1 MQLVDPHHDIHA
13 AVQHLRAVTELAQ
26 KQRDSA
32 IRVTSSTCEAL
43 MHIFSGT
50 VESIEQA
57 NHALASARSLQ
68 FDTTLSS
75 IPQIWALLDC
85 VDLACSLLRYSH
97 EEAKDKMSTMQKLL
111 DELYE
116 KAAWADD
123 GSLSIPLN
131 CGHDKSLTAT
141 ASGIFER
148 DKNGNDF
155 LLLQWLSKRD
165 LYVVGYFMSSIAT
178 QLRNASDSKAQNY
191 LLEGL
196 KMMKGEIFTFSYI
209 SSTNSLQR
217 TSRHQA

>member
-1 MQLVDPHHDIHA
+1 MQLADPHHDIHA
-13 AVQHLRAVTELAQ
+13 AIQHLRSVTELAE

-68 FDTTLSS
+68 LDTNLSNML
-75 IPQIWALLDC
+75 QIWALLDC
-85 VDLACSLLRYSH
+85 VDLACSLLRYNY
-97 EEAKDKMSTMQKLL
+97 EEAKDKMSAMQKLL
-111 DELYE
+111 DELYD

-123 GSLSIPLN
+123 GSLSIPLS
-131 CGHDKSLTAT
+131 CGHDRSLTTT
-141 ASGIFER
+141 ASGIFKR
-148 DKNGNDF
+148 DKNDNDF

-165 LYVVGYFMSSIAT
+165 LYVVGYIMSSIAT

-196 KMMKGEIFTFSYI
+196 KMMKGKFFTFSSIHFY
-209 SSTNSLQR
+209 
-217 TSRHQA
+217 

>member
-1 MQLVDPHHDIHA
+1 MQLVDPHHDIHVA
-13 AVQHLRAVTELAQ
+13 IQHLRAVTELARTQ
-26 KQRDSA
+26 KDNA

-68 FDTTLSS
+68 LDTNLSN

-97 EEAKDKMSTMQKLL
+97 EEAKEKMSTMQKLL

-116 KAAWADD
+116 KAAWPDD
-123 GSLSIPLN
+123 GSLSIPLGRN
-131 CGHDKSLTAT
+131 HDKSLTTT

-155 LLLQWLSKRD
+155 LLFQWLTKRD
-165 LYVVGYFMSSIAT
+165 LYAVGYVMSSVAT
-178 QLRNASDSKAQNY
+178 QLKNASDSKAQNY

-196 KMMKGEIFTFSYI
+196 KMMKGELSFIIPS
-209 SSTNSLQR
+209 
-217 TSRHQA
+217 

>member
-13 AVQHLRAVTELAQ
+13 AVQHLRAVTELAE
-26 KQRDSA
+26 KQGDSA

-68 FDTTLSS
+68 LDTNLSS

-116 KAAWADD
+116 KAAWPDD
-123 GSLSIPLN
+123 GSLYIPLG
-131 CGHDKSLTAT
+131 CRHDRSLTTT
-141 ASGIFER
+141 ASGIFQR
-148 DKNGNDF
+148 DENGNDF
-155 LLLQWLSKRD
+155 LVLQWLSKRD
-165 LYVVGYFMSSIAT
+165 LYVVGYVMSSIAT

-191 LLEGL
+191 LLAGL
-196 KMMKGEIFTFSYI
+196 KRMKGEFLSC
-209 SSTNSLQR
+209 SSVNFD
-217 TSRHQA
+217 

>member
-1 MQLVDPHHDIHA
+1 MRLVDPHHDIHA
-13 AVQHLRAVTELAQ
+13 AVQHLRAVTELAE
-26 KQRDSA
+26 KQGDSA

-68 FDTTLSS
+68 LDTNLSN

-111 DELYE
+111 DDLYE
-116 KAAWADD
+116 NAAWPDD
-123 GSLSIPLN
+123 GSLSIPLR
-131 CGHDKSLTAT
+131 CGHDGSLTAT
-141 ASGIFER
+141 TGGIFTR
-148 DKNGNDF
+148 DKNDNDF

-165 LYVVGYFMSSIAT
+165 LYVVGYIMSSIAT
-178 QLRNASDSKAQNY
+178 QLRNASDSKAQSY
-191 LLEGL
+191 LLQAL
-196 KMMKGEIFTFSYI
+196 KMMKGEFLRLASVHFD
-209 SSTNSLQR
+209 
-217 TSRHQA
+217 